1 MNINEEDSSQEGFYD
16 NNNNDTRSEY
26 IPPHKAKL
34 IQIPENGIQLPFNII
49 SSTNNSKQSTETSN
63 SSNNLL
69 LSTSQYKFPRKA
81 TTVNPANLSSS
92 LSSSKSVNI
101 PIETEF
107 KSNFSKLLDSDSLS
121 HNPTTN
127 ANSKTYTV
135 LNSQSKLPSS
145 SSFLDSNNNN
155 NNNISNSSSSMQKKP
170 SLNAFFYFLFKS
182 DIIYFVV
189 VLILMGLDF

>member
-1 MNINEEDSSQEGFYD
+1 VNINEEDSAQEGVYD

-49 SSTNNSKQSTETSN
+49 SSTNNSKQSTETLN
-63 SSNNLL
+63 RSNNLI

-92 LSSSKSVNI
+92 SSKSVNI

-107 KSNFSKLLDSDSLS
+107 KSNFSKTENILLPSNSLS

-127 ANSKTYTV
+127 SNSV

-155 NNNISNSSSSMQKKP
+155 VLNNNSFSVQKKP
-170 SLNAFFYFLFKS
+170 SLFVLIIFLNAFLFYFYLRVILF
-182 DIIYFVV
+182 
-189 VLILMGLDF
+189 VL